1 MGCQNI
7 EHTSQYLH
15 TPKPTQKNTSISQ
28 NERRHTTTSGAG
40 KIITPLCFAC
50 GQQEET
56 WEHLRYDC
64 EHRRYETE
72 TQQVCEEWK
81 VVFAGWKDVPD
92 AVMQYGIALAK
103 ETAAGR
109 QREKGPTSPAHHD
122 GYKNMEALGIQG
134 DMERQDVVQQ
144 ESEAGQPAKH
154 LHVRRRENAVHV
166 WTDGKY
172 GAESSQ
178 VKTEAQERVSTGA
191 RETPQSFR
199 MRSNKRIA
207 PRAKRGKRA
216 SKHGQVAA

>member
-1 MGCQNI
+1 MNHETKGRGTKELETTPWSVQYGGVAVAVKKPQQICEVQNER
-7 EHTSQYLH
+7 EHAVAEKHQEMPDSHARLPLYGL
-15 TPKPTQKNTSISQ
+15 PKHRAYFTVLAHSETTQKNTSISQ

-56 WEHLRYDC
+56 LEHLRYVC

-109 QREKGPTSPAHHD
+109 QREKGTNKPSTSRR
-122 GYKNMEALGIQG
+122 IQ
-134 DMERQDVVQQ
+134 
-144 ESEAGQPAKH
+144 
-154 LHVRRRENAVHV
+154 
-166 WTDGKY
+166 
-172 GAESSQ
+172 
-178 VKTEAQERVSTGA
+178 
-191 RETPQSFR
+191 
-199 MRSNKRIA
+199 
-207 PRAKRGKRA
+207 
-216 SKHGQVAA
+216 KHGGLGNPR